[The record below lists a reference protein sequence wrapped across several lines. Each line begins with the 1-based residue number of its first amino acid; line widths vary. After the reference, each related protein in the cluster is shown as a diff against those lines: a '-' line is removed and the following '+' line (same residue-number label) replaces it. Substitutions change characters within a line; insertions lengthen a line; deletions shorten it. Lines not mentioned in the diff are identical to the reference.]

1 MIRNITLPDSLSF
14 SDYFKLNFY
23 PEEILNFFDY
33 SFEMKLINFAKNV
46 GNLAEIESLERRLV
60 KSLPYIAILNELW
73 KYKAYNNGLKPL
85 VSPQMIWD
93 CYITFD
99 NEMAR
104 REFLI
109 APVLMDL
116 VDYTKSNLKV
126 CYALTVNNQLR
137 GELDYFI
144 ESNIKSNNEVN
155 HQFLVIE
162 AKDENL
168 ERGFKQLAIEMVAL
182 AHILEAKQ
190 RYIYGAVSIG
200 KVWQFGILD
209 RETKSVVQD
218 LHLYRVPADLRE
230 LMSILV
236 AILKGENLYPLNQ
249 VIFGNVP
256 V

>member
-23 PEEILNFFDY
+23 PEEILNYFGY
-33 SFEMKLINFAKNV
+33 SFEMKLLNFAKSGCELV
-46 GNLAEIESLERRLV
+46 EVTALEKRLFN
-60 KSLPYIAILNELW
+60 SLP
-73 KYKAYNNGLKPL
+73 
-85 VSPQMIWD
+85 
-93 CYITFD
+93 YITFD

-116 VDYTKSNLKV
+116 IDYTKSSLKV
-126 CYALTVNNQLR
+126 AYALTVNNQLK

-144 ESNIKSNNEVN
+144 ESNSEVN

-168 ERGFKQLAIEMVAL
+168 ERGFKQLAVEMVAL
-182 AHILEAKQ
+182 AHILEEGQ
-190 RYIYGAVSIG
+190 RYIHGAVSIG
-200 KVWQFGILD
+200 KIWQFGWLD
-209 RETKSVVQD
+209 RQTKSVIQD
-218 LHLYRVPADLRE
+218 LHLYRVPDDLRD

-236 AILKGENLYPLNQ
+236 AILNGENLYLPASA
-249 VIFGNVP
+249 
-256 V
+256 

>member
-23 PEEILNFFDY
+23 PEEILNYFDY
-33 SFEMKLINFAKNV
+33 SFEMKLLTFAKNV
-46 GNLAEIESLERRLV
+46 NNLAELESLEKRLV
-60 KSLPYIAILNELW
+60 KSLP
-73 KYKAYNNGLKPL
+73 
-85 VSPQMIWD
+85 
-93 CYITFD
+93 YITFD

-109 APVLMDL
+109 APILMDL
-116 VDYTKSNLKV
+116 IEYTKSNLKV

-144 ESNIKSNNEVN
+144 ESNIKSNGEVN

-168 ERGFKQLAIEMVAL
+168 ERGFKQLAVEMVAL
-182 AHILEAKQ
+182 AHVLEAKQ

-209 RETKSVVQD
+209 RQTKSVVQD
-218 LHLYRVPADLRE
+218 LHLYRVPDDLKE

-236 AILKGENLYPLNQ
+236 AILNGENLYSSNQ

>member
-23 PEEILNFFDY
+23 PEEILNYFDY
-33 SFEMKLINFAKNV
+33 SFEMKLLNFARNV
-46 GNLAEIESLERRLV
+46 DNLSELEALEKRLI
-60 KSLPYIAILNELW
+60 KSLP
-73 KYKAYNNGLKPL
+73 
-85 VSPQMIWD
+85 
-93 CYITFD
+93 YITFD

-116 VDYTKSNLKV
+116 IDYTKSNLKV
-126 CYALTVNNQLR
+126 GYALAVNNQLR

-144 ESNIKSNNEVN
+144 ESNIKSNGEVN
-155 HQFLVIE
+155 HHFLVIE

-182 AHILEAKQ
+182 AHILEAGQ

-200 KVWQFGILD
+200 KVWQFSVLD
-209 RETKSVVQD
+209 RQSKSVIQD
-218 LHLYRVPADLRE
+218 LHLYRVPDDLRE

-236 AILKGENLYPLNQ
+236 AILNGENL
-249 VIFGNVP
+249 
-256 V
+256 

>member
-23 PEEILNFFDY
+23 PEEILNYFDY
-33 SFEMKLINFAKNV
+33 SFEMKLLTFAKNV
-46 GNLAEIESLERRLV
+46 NNLAELESLEKRLI
-60 KSLPYIAILNELW
+60 KSLP
-73 KYKAYNNGLKPL
+73 
-85 VSPQMIWD
+85 
-93 CYITFD
+93 YITFD

-116 VDYTKSNLKV
+116 IDYTKSNLKV

-144 ESNIKSNNEVN
+144 ESNIKSDGEVN

-168 ERGFKQLAIEMVAL
+168 ERGFKQLAVEMVAL
-182 AHILEAKQ
+182 AHVIEAKQ

-209 RETKSVVQD
+209 RQTKSVVQD
-218 LHLYRVPADLRE
+218 LHLYRVPDDLKE

-236 AILKGENLYPLNQ
+236 AILNGENLYSSNQ

>member
-23 PEEILNFFDY
+23 PEEILNYFDY
-33 SFEMKLINFAKNV
+33 SFEMKLLTFAKNV
-46 GNLAEIESLERRLV
+46 NNLAELESLEKRLI
-60 KSLPYIAILNELW
+60 KSLP
-73 KYKAYNNGLKPL
+73 
-85 VSPQMIWD
+85 
-93 CYITFD
+93 YITFD

-116 VDYTKSNLKV
+116 IDYTKSNLKV

-144 ESNIKSNNEVN
+144 ESNIKSDGEVN

-168 ERGFKQLAIEMVAL
+168 ERGFKQLAVEMVAL
-182 AHILEAKQ
+182 AHVIEAKQ
-190 RYIYGAVSIG
+190 RYIFGAVSIG

-209 RETKSVVQD
+209 RQTKSVVQD
-218 LHLYRVPADLRE
+218 LHLYRVPDDLKE

-236 AILKGENLYPLNQ
+236 AILNGENLYSSNQ

>member
-23 PEEILNFFDY
+23 PEEILNYFGY
-33 SFEMKLINFAKNV
+33 SFEMKLLTLAKSGCELV
-46 GNLAEIESLERRLV
+46 EVAALEKRLFN
-60 KSLPYIAILNELW
+60 SLP
-73 KYKAYNNGLKPL
+73 
-85 VSPQMIWD
+85 
-93 CYITFD
+93 YITFD

-116 VDYTKSNLKV
+116 IDYTKSSLKV
-126 CYALTVNNQLR
+126 AYALTVNNQLK

-144 ESNIKSNNEVN
+144 ESNTQAN

-168 ERGFKQLAIEMVAL
+168 ERGFKQLAVEMVAL
-182 AHILEAKQ
+182 AHILEEGQ
-190 RYIYGAVSIG
+190 RYIHGAVSIG
-200 KVWQFGILD
+200 KIWQFGWLD
-209 RETKSVVQD
+209 RQTKSVIQD
-218 LHLYRVPADLRE
+218 LHLYRVPDDLRD

-236 AILKGENLYPLNQ
+236 AILNGENLYLPASA
-249 VIFGNVP
+249 
-256 V
+256 

>member
-23 PEEILNFFDY
+23 PEEILNYFDY
-33 SFEMKLINFAKNV
+33 SFEMKLLTFAKNV
-46 GNLAEIESLERRLV
+46 NNLAELESLEKRLV
-60 KSLPYIAILNELW
+60 KSLP
-73 KYKAYNNGLKPL
+73 
-85 VSPQMIWD
+85 
-93 CYITFD
+93 YITFD

-116 VDYTKSNLKV
+116 IEYTKSNLKV

-144 ESNIKSNNEVN
+144 ESNIKSNGEVN

-168 ERGFKQLAIEMVAL
+168 ERGFKQLAVEMVAL
-182 AHILEAKQ
+182 AHVIEAKQ
-190 RYIYGAVSIG
+190 RYIFGAVSIG

-209 RETKSVVQD
+209 RQTKSVVQD
-218 LHLYRVPADLRE
+218 LHLYRVPDDLKE

-236 AILKGENLYPLNQ
+236 AILNGENLYSSNQ
-249 VIFGNVP
+249 VIFGNIP

>member
-23 PEEILNFFDY
+23 PEEILNYFDY
-33 SFEMKLINFAKNV
+33 SFEMKLLTFAKNV
-46 GNLAEIESLERRLV
+46 NNLAELESLEKRLV
-60 KSLPYIAILNELW
+60 KSLP
-73 KYKAYNNGLKPL
+73 
-85 VSPQMIWD
+85 
-93 CYITFD
+93 YITFD

-116 VDYTKSNLKV
+116 IEYTKSNLKV

-144 ESNIKSNNEVN
+144 ESNIKSNGEVN

-168 ERGFKQLAIEMVAL
+168 ERGFKQLAVEMVAL
-182 AHILEAKQ
+182 AHVIEAKQ

-209 RETKSVVQD
+209 RQTKSVVQD
-218 LHLYRVPADLRE
+218 LHLYRVPDDLKE

-236 AILKGENLYPLNQ
+236 AILNGENLYSSNQ
-249 VIFGNVP
+249 VIFGNIP

>member
-23 PEEILNFFDY
+23 PEEILNYFDY
-33 SFEMKLINFAKNV
+33 SFEMKLLTFAKNV
-46 GNLAEIESLERRLV
+46 NNLAELESLEKRLI
-60 KSLPYIAILNELW
+60 KSLP
-73 KYKAYNNGLKPL
+73 
-85 VSPQMIWD
+85 
-93 CYITFD
+93 YITFD

-116 VDYTKSNLKV
+116 IEYTKSNLKV

-144 ESNIKSNNEVN
+144 ESNIKSDGEVN

-168 ERGFKQLAIEMVAL
+168 ERGFKQLAVEMVAL
-182 AHILEAKQ
+182 AHVLEAKQ
-190 RYIYGAVSIG
+190 RYIFGAVSIG

-209 RETKSVVQD
+209 RQTKSVVQD
-218 LHLYRVPADLRE
+218 LHLYRVPDDLKE

-236 AILKGENLYPLNQ
+236 AILNGENLYSSNQ

>member
-23 PEEILNFFDY
+23 PEEILNYFDY
-33 SFEMKLINFAKNV
+33 SFEMKLLTFAKNV
-46 GNLAEIESLERRLV
+46 NNLAELESLEKRLI
-60 KSLPYIAILNELW
+60 KSLP
-73 KYKAYNNGLKPL
+73 
-85 VSPQMIWD
+85 
-93 CYITFD
+93 YITFD

-116 VDYTKSNLKV
+116 IEYTKSNLKV

-144 ESNIKSNNEVN
+144 ESNIKSDGEVN

-168 ERGFKQLAIEMVAL
+168 ERGFKQLAVEMVAL
-182 AHILEAKQ
+182 AHVIEAKQ
-190 RYIYGAVSIG
+190 RYIFGAVSIG

-209 RETKSVVQD
+209 RQTKSVVQD
-218 LHLYRVPADLRE
+218 LHLYRVPDDLKE

-236 AILKGENLYPLNQ
+236 AILNGENLYSSNQ

>member
-23 PEEILNFFDY
+23 PEEILNYFDY
-33 SFEMKLINFAKNV
+33 SFEMKLLTFAKNV
-46 GNLAEIESLERRLV
+46 NNLAELESLEKRLI
-60 KSLPYIAILNELW
+60 KSLP
-73 KYKAYNNGLKPL
+73 
-85 VSPQMIWD
+85 
-93 CYITFD
+93 YITFD

-116 VDYTKSNLKV
+116 IDYTKSNLKV

-144 ESNIKSNNEVN
+144 ESNIKSDGEVN

-168 ERGFKQLAIEMVAL
+168 ERGFKQLAVEMVAL
-182 AHILEAKQ
+182 AHVLEAKQ

-209 RETKSVVQD
+209 RQTKSVVQD
-218 LHLYRVPADLRE
+218 LHLYRVPDDLKE

-236 AILKGENLYPLNQ
+236 AILNGENLYSSNQ

>member
-23 PEEILNFFDY
+23 PEEILNYFGY
-33 SFEMKLINFAKNV
+33 SFEMKLLTFVKSVCDLVEVEA
-46 GNLAEIESLERRLV
+46 LEKRLN
-60 KSLPYIAILNELW
+60 KSLP
-73 KYKAYNNGLKPL
+73 
-85 VSPQMIWD
+85 
-93 CYITFD
+93 YITFD

-116 VDYTKSNLKV
+116 IDYTKSYLKV
-126 CYALTVNNQLR
+126 AYTLTVNNQLK
-137 GELDYFI
+137 GELDYLI
-144 ESNIKSNNEVN
+144 ESNIKSNGEVN

-168 ERGFKQLAIEMVAL
+168 ERGFKQLAVEMVAL
-182 AHILEAKQ
+182 AHIIEDGQ

-200 KVWQFGILD
+200 KVWQFGLLD
-209 RETKSVVQD
+209 RQTKSVIQD
-218 LHLYRVPADLRE
+218 LHLYRVPDDLKD

-236 AILKGENLYPLNQ
+236 TILKGENLYLSTESH
-249 VIFGNVP
+249 
-256 V
+256 

>member
-23 PEEILNFFDY
+23 PEEILNYFDY
-33 SFEMKLINFAKNV
+33 SFEMKLLTFAKNV
-46 GNLAEIESLERRLV
+46 NNLAELESLEKRLV
-60 KSLPYIAILNELW
+60 KSLP
-73 KYKAYNNGLKPL
+73 
-85 VSPQMIWD
+85 
-93 CYITFD
+93 YITFD

-116 VDYTKSNLKV
+116 IEYTKSNLKV

-144 ESNIKSNNEVN
+144 ESNIKSNGEVN

-168 ERGFKQLAIEMVAL
+168 ERGFKQLAVEMVAL
-182 AHILEAKQ
+182 AHVIEAKQ
-190 RYIYGAVSIG
+190 RYIFGAVSIG

-209 RETKSVVQD
+209 RQTKSVVQD
-218 LHLYRVPADLRE
+218 LHLYRVPDDLKE

-236 AILKGENLYPLNQ
+236 AILNGENLYSSNQ